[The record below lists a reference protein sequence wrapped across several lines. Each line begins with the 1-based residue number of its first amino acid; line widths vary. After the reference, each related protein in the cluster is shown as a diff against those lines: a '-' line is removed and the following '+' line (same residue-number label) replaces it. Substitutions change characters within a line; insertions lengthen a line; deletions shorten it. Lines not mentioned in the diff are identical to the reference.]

1 MRALLA
7 PPLAATLM
15 LLGATLPP
23 SAAVTPIKVAELPTY
38 TEGVVLDSSGA
49 IYVSEPLGGT
59 ISRVKDGVVTIW
71 AKLDAPNGHRI
82 LPDGTHLVCDGKRH
96 AVMHLDAEGKVLG
109 EAASRSG
116 DEALRAPNDL
126 AVDPNGGFYFTD
138 PGGSSAA
145 KPIGTVHHV
154 DARGLTRTIA
164 SGLAFPNGIVLSA
177 DGKTLFVGESG
188 HNRILK
194 FALLSPGR
202 VGPQEVFATLP
213 ARSGDQ
219 TANEPDGMAL
229 DEEGNLFVAH
239 YGMRQVQVLS
249 PQGRV
254 ERSYNAG
261 NLTTS
266 NVAFGGAR
274 MDQLY
279 VTGAL
284 GDENTTRGGLFRLDL
299 PGVRGRRLLQERASR
314 PLAGH
319 GLAVQFQ

>member
-1 MRALLA
+1 VRIVGA
-7 PPLAATLM
+7 PLACWVA
-15 LLGATLPP
+15 LLGAAALPP
-23 SAAVTPIKVAELPTY
+23 SGSVKPVKVAELPTY
-38 TEGVVLDSSGA
+38 TEGVVVDASGT
-49 IYVSEPLGGT
+49 IYVSEPLGGRV
-59 ISRVKDGVVTIW
+59 SRVKDGVVTEW

-96 AVMHLDAEGKVLG
+96 AVMHLDAEGRILG
-109 EAASRSG
+109 QASSRSG
-116 DEALRAPNDL
+116 DDPLRAPNDL
-126 AVDPNGGFYFTD
+126 AVDPHGGFYFTD

-145 KPIGTVHHV
+145 KPIGTIHHADSNGV
-154 DARGLTRTIA
+154 TRTIA
-164 SGLAFPNGIVLSA
+164 TGLAFPNGITFSA

-194 FALLSPGR
+194 FAVLPDGG
-202 VGPQEVFATLP
+202 VGPQQVFATLP
-213 ARSGDQ
+213 TKTGEQ

-249 PQGRV
+249 PAGRL
-254 ERSYNAG
+254 ERSYAAG

-266 NVAFGGAR
+266 NVAFGGPR

-284 GDENTTRGGLFRLDL
+284 GAENTTRGGLFRLDL
-299 PGVRGRRLLQERASR
+299 AGVRGRRLVPAPSGPRAE
-314 PLAGH
+314 H
-319 GLAVQFQ
+319 EVAVQFE